1 MKKRYDGEVGIFAG
15 YDDAHSFA
23 TLERFGCIELQGNR
37 SLRGAGFRRPVAVAA
52 AKVVGFEGRSKNRC
66 SYRECW

>member
-1 MKKRYDGEVGIFAG
+1 MKKRYNGDLGIFAG
-15 YDDAHSFA
+15 YNGARSFA
-23 TLERFGCIELQGNR
+23 IFERFGCSGLQGNR

-52 AKVVGFEGRSKNRC
+52 AKVVGFEDRLKNRC